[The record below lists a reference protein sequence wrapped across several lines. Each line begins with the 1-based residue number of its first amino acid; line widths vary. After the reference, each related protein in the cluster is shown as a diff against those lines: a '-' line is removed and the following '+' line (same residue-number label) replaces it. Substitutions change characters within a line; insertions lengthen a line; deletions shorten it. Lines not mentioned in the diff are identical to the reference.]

1 MNTVLEE
8 YLHDGRSLKKESG
21 SALLNWIKEGSY
33 EI

>member
-8 YLHDGRSLKKESG
+8 YLHYGRILKEGSG
-21 SALLNWIKEGSY
+21 SALPNWIKEGGY